1 MSERYPWSARL
12 SRRALVRLATAAG
25 LGAASAS
32 LLAACQGGGS
42 SSSGPPATGANAP
55 APTAA
60 SGPAPTAASAP
71 APTAA
76 SAPAPTAASAAGSTA
91 APAQAGTQA
100 ATITWSFWG
109 DPNELPPNDEVIA
122 AFNARYPNIQI
133 KTFHEPWASYFDKI
147 QTMFAGGSAPDVLFL
162 TNIASYASKGV
173 LAPVNDLAKQSGYDI
188 TDFTDAELKLFQNQD
203 NLYGF
208 PRDNDTKVLYYN
220 KDAFDQAKIDYPDDT
235 WDWNALRD
243 AANKL
248 TNRQGDRVLRYG
260 AAIEA
265 TEWPAFVWQDGVEVY
280 DDVFKPTRSFLD
292 QPDQTAA
299 ITFLADLMNTD
310 KVIPSATALTQ
321 AGGVTNLFTSGLA
334 AMVISNAPRLLTF
347 AQAPFKW
354 DIAVLPKQKRAANY
368 VGGAG
373 YVMSAQTKAKE
384 AAWTFMQFVNGPEA
398 QKIFSKGGGVV
409 PARVSVQ
416 KSDTFLKSGP
426 PGVNMDV
433 FVTATGQGHLN
444 AAGTIGP
451 WQQELSTSVNKDL
464 DVIWAGDAKPAEQLK
479 VVAANA
485 TAKLKQLVT

>member
-1 MSERYPWSARL
+1 MNALHPLSARL
-12 SRRALVRLATAAG
+12 SRRALLRFAAAGG

-32 LLAACQGGGS
+32 LLAACQGGAT
-42 SSSGPPATGANAP
+42 SSGP
-55 APTAA
+55 APTVAGA
-60 SGPAPTAASAP
+60 PPPTAASAP
-71 APTAA
+71 APTT
-76 SAPAPTAASAAGSTA
+76 APAAAN
-91 APAQAGTQA
+91 TQA

-122 AFNARYPNIQI
+122 AFNAKYPNIQI

-147 QTMFAGGSAPDVLFL
+147 QTMFAGDSAPDVLFL

-173 LAPVNDLAKQSGYDI
+173 LAPLNDLAKQSGYD
-188 TDFTDAELKLFQNQD
+188 TADFTEAELKLFQNQD
-203 NLYGF
+203 KLYGF
-208 PRDNDTKVLYYN
+208 PRDNDTKVLFYN
-220 KDAFDQAKIDYPDDT
+220 KDAFDQAKVSYPDDK

-265 TEWPAFVWQDGVEVY
+265 GEWPSFVWENGVEVY
-280 DDVFKPTRSFLD
+280 DDVYKPTRSLLD

-310 KVIPSATALTQ
+310 KVIPNSAALTQ

-334 AMVISNAPRLLTF
+334 AMVISNAPRLLSF

-354 DIAVLPKQKRAANY
+354 DVAALPKQKRVTNY

-373 YVMSAQTKAKE
+373 YVMSAQSKAKE
-384 AAWTFMQFVNGPEA
+384 AAWTFMQFVNGPDA

-433 FVTATGQGHLN
+433 FVTATGQGHLPG
-444 AAGTIGP
+444 AATIGP
-451 WQQELSTSVNKDL
+451 WTQELTTAVNKDL
-464 DVIWAGDAKPAEQLK
+464 DIIWSGDARPADQLK
-479 VVAANA
+479 VVVANA
-485 TAKLKQLVT
+485 NAKLKQLVT